1 MNDKNILF
9 EAFGVKVEFG
19 WGSLKTLSKY
29 VIEYGSKKVL
39 IVSDNGVSKLGIL
52 DQITRLLESTGIGAE
67 KFYDVSAN
75 PSDHDVEKGS
85 QLYMASNCDLI
96 IGVGGGSP
104 MDAAKGIRVLVSH
117 PAPLDQYYGL
127 NGAEKIIRAMPPL
140 IEIPTTAGT
149 GSETS
154 RGAVITNSKANVKC
168 LLRAGMPSLAL
179 VDPSLTIGMPSHLT
193 ASTGM
198 DALSHNIEAFLSN
211 LYHPVAEAIAY
222 EGIRL
227 VAKNIIAAVE
237 NGRDADARIN
247 MAMAASMGALAFQKG
262 LGVTHSL
269 AHQLSTELDIHHG
282 VANAMLLP
290 HTIAFN
296 LDTVKDKMVR
306 LAIAMGA
313 EKARPEAAIE
323 EVVKLNMKIG
333 IPERLPENVSEEIIA
348 RMAQNAM
355 KDWCHPRNPRP
366 CTKKDMKALYRQII

>member
-29 VIEYGSKKVL
+29 VMEYGSKKVL
-39 IVSDNGVSKLGIL
+39 IVSDNGVSRLGIL
-52 DQITRLLESTGIGAE
+52 DQITRLLESSGMGVE
-67 KFYDVSAN
+67 RFYDVSAN

-237 NGRDADARIN
+237 NGRDTDARIN
-247 MAMAASMGALAFQKG
+247 MAMASSMGALAFQKG

-269 AHQLSTELDIHHG
+269 SHQLSTELDIHHG

-306 LAIAMGA
+306 LAIALGA
-313 EKARPEAAIE
+313 ENARPEAAIE

-333 IPERLPENVSEEIIA
+333 IPERLPENVPEEIIA

-366 CTKKDMKALYRQII
+366 CTEKDMKALYRQIF